1 MCTIHLWLNLMS
13 GIPSPRFFPLHLS
26 FLTLHLLRRLLP
38 QQSAATALLQLLPLH
53 LPLLPWDN
61 KIYGPAK
68 VVDSPAMDRDP
79 GQGHLGVA
87 QLADGPHLHVHLLY
101 VLAQVARKQHLVTFW
116 TFGFL
121 IIMHLSGEIV
131 IGKSNWMQGRIVQL
145 VAHLI

>member
-13 GIPSPRFFPLHLS
+13 GIPSPKFFPLHLN

-38 QQSAATALLQLLPLH
+38 QQSAATALLQLH
-53 LPLLPWDN
+53 LPLLAWDN

-101 VLAQVARKQHLVTFW
+101 VLAQVARKQHLVTLW
-116 TFGFL
+116 AFGL
-121 IIMHLSGEIV
+121 LLIMHLSGEIV

>member
-38 QQSAATALLQLLPLH
+38 QQSAATALLQLH
-53 LPLLPWDN
+53 LPLLAWDN

-101 VLAQVARKQHLVTFW
+101 VLAQVARKQHLVTLW
-116 TFGFL
+116 AFGL
-121 IIMHLSGEIV
+121 LLIMHLSGEIV
-131 IGKSNWMQGRIVQL
+131 IGKSN
-145 VAHLI
+145 